1 METNDFT
8 KKKKIIAG
16 IIGVGVFAIILA
28 VGIFTYRWQDKQ
40 KQKEHLKSEITA
52 IQENFTDTKE
62 HTDKLNILETLT
74 KEYKEY
80 KASEKADSEIV
91 QKYEKAIESMK
102 QYFLKEYEKTISENT
117 ISDVGTIDD
126 KEILRTAITNL
137 QNLEQMIANEAEI
150 VCDETTANNYKSE
163 IEALISSY
171 ESRIAELEQQEIQN
185 AEATADTET
194 ATQETP
200 KKNKQNNNTNDVGDT
215 GNTSNGEP
223 ENVTSNAAASSSK
236 PAPTRPIYTDKS
248 QMDQSREII
257 LFEGYYFY
265 FPQEIWEAARNDG
278 VGTLN
283 LGMLTWSGGDPLAS
297 VFWIRPDETAI
308 CYYIYCDGTIADI
321 KIL

>member
-1 METNDFT
+1 M
-8 KKKKIIAG
+8 
-16 IIGVGVFAIILA
+16 FAIILA

-62 HTDKLNILETLT
+62 HADKLNILETLT

-80 KASEKADSEIV
+80 KASEKADSEIA

-102 QYFLKEYEKTISENT
+102 QYFLEEYEKTISENT

-126 KEILRTAITNL
+126 KEILRTTITNL

-171 ESRIAELEQQEIQN
+171 TSRIVELEQQEIQN
-185 AEATADTET
+185 AEITADTET

-200 KKNKQNNNTNDVGDT
+200 KKNKQNNNTSDVGNIGD
-215 GNTSNGEP
+215 TSNDEP

-236 PAPTRPIYTDKS
+236 PAPTRPIYTDLS
-248 QMDQSREII
+248 QIDSSRSYIKEYVQSFGYLYFYVPNEVI
-257 LFEGYYFY
+257 EAVKNTPGATGYYWHEEGEDSNGNPLMRFNICDNNGL
-265 FPQEIWEAARNDG
+265 PVINPN
-278 VGTLN
+278 TL
-283 LGMLTWSGGDPLAS
+283 
-297 VFWIRPDETAI
+297 
-308 CYYIYCDGTIADI
+308 YISYCDGSIAYTREVNY
-321 KIL
+321 